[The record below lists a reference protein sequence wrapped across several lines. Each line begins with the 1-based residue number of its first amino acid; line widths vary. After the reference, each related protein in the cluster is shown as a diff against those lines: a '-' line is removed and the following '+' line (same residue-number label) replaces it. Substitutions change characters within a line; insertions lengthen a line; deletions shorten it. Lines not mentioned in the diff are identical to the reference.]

1 MPEKDWNL
9 EANEEAGRLKNSRE
23 VSLIAEFEM
32 EYGSED
38 NWSDEIKEEFN
49 RKWDDIQREH
59 RG

>member
-32 EYGSED
+32 EYGQED

-49 RKWDDIQREH
+49 RKWDDIQGE
-59 RG
+59 